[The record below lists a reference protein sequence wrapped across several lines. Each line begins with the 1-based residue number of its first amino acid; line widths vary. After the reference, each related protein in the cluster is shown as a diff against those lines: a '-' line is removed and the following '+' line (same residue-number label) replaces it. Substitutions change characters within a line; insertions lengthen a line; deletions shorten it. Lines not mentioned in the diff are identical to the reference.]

1 MLQSCR
7 TGALAIVVASLSCTL
22 SCVSPGPAAQRTAAR
37 PYYVNILEA
46 ARANDA
52 YRRVLHTGPL
62 TQTVVMSIPPGGD
75 IGEESHK
82 RVEQTLL
89 CVEGSGT
96 TVINGVAAPFRPG
109 DLVVVPP
116 GSVHDFINTGDA
128 PLKIYTF
135 YAPPNHLPGRV
146 QLTKAAAE
154 ADEAD
159 NAFGRAVEEGRI
171 PEL

>member
-1 MLQSCR
+1 MLQSR
-7 TGALAIVVASLSCTL
+7 RAGALAIVAAGLSSMLSCA
-22 SCVSPGPAAQRTAAR
+22 SPEPGAVQR

-52 YRRVLHTGPL
+52 YRRVLFTGPR

-75 IGEESHK
+75 VGEESHM

-89 CVEGSGT
+89 GVEGAGVA
-96 TVINGVAAPFRPG
+96 VINGVKVPFRPG

-116 GSVHDFINTGDA
+116 GSVHNFINTGPT
-128 PLKIYTF
+128 PLKIYTT

-154 ADEAD
+154 ADEEDEAY
-159 NAFGRAVEEGRI
+159 GRAVEAGRI
-171 PEL
+171 PEP

>member
-1 MLQSCR
+1 MLESFR
-7 TGALAIVVASLSCTL
+7 AGALVTVVAGLSSML
-22 SCVSPGPAAQRTAAR
+22 SCVSSKPGAHRAEVR
-37 PYYVNILEA
+37 PYSVNILEA
-46 ARANDA
+46 ARSNDA
-52 YRRVLHTGPL
+52 YRRVLFTGPM

-75 IGEESHK
+75 VGEEGHK

-96 TVINGVAAPFRPG
+96 AVLNGVKMPFRPG

-116 GSVHDFINTGDA
+116 GTVHNFINTGDT

-146 QLTKAAAE
+146 QLTKADAE

-159 NAFGRAVEEGRI
+159 NAYGRAVEEGRV
-171 PEL
+171 PTP

>member
-1 MLQSCR
+1 MLESCR
-7 TGALAIVVASLSCTL
+7 AGALATMVAGLSFML
-22 SCVSPGPAAQRTAAR
+22 SCVSPEPATHRAAVR
-37 PYYVNILEA
+37 PYSVNILEA
-46 ARANDA
+46 ARSNDA
-52 YRRVLHTGPL
+52 FRRVLYTGPQ

-75 IGEESHK
+75 VGEESHK

-96 TVINGVAAPFRPG
+96 AVINGVKLPFRPG

-116 GSVHDFINTGDA
+116 GSVHNFINTGDT

-154 ADEAD
+154 ADKEDEAY
-159 NAFGRAVEEGRI
+159 GRAVEEGRV
-171 PEL
+171 PKP

>member
-1 MLQSCR
+1 MLASCSAG
-7 TGALAIVVASLSCTL
+7 TLAIVVASLSSML
-22 SCVSPGPAAQRTAAR
+22 SCVSLEPATQRAGAR

-46 ARANDA
+46 ARSNDA
-52 YRRVLHTGPL
+52 YRRVLHTGL
-62 TQTVVMSIPPGGD
+62 RTQTVVMSIPPGGD
-75 IGEESHK
+75 VGEETHK

-96 TVINGVAAPFRPG
+96 ALLNGVKTPFRPG

-116 GSVHDFINTGDA
+116 GSVHNFINTGDT

-159 NAFGRAVEEGRI
+159 NAFGRAVEEGRV
-171 PEL
+171 PEP